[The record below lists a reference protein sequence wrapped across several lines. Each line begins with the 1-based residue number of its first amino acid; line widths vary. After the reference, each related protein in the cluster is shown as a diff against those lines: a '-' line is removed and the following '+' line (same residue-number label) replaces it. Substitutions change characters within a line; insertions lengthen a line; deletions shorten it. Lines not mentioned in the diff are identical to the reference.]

1 MNDLIR
7 QDIRAIIIRSSAI
20 LGLTVCGSLIGL
32 ALALVAAQA
41 LGQFCAED
49 SACQSG
55 LYAFLGGVALTQG
68 SNLIVI
74 FALCRRLRRRRKS
87 ALRMTWPEVFAI
99 NDDEG
104 HSRKRCDT

>member
-1 MNDLIR
+1 MKDPIR
-7 QDIRAIIIRSSAI
+7 HDIRVIMLRGNAIF
-20 LGLTVCGSLIGL
+20 GLTVCGSLIGL

-41 LGQFCAED
+41 LGQFCPED

-55 LYAFLGGVALTQG
+55 LYAFFGGVALTQG
-68 SNLIVI
+68 INLIVI

-104 HSRKRCDT
+104 HSRKRRDT